1 MIRYALKCN
10 NDHGFESWFQS
21 GPAYDALK
29 SAGHVACPLCGS
41 VSVDKVLMAP
51 GVPARGNRKSDA
63 PAPVSPPSPVAAVP
77 DPTIAKALADL
88 RAHVEANSDYVGVK
102 FAEQATAMHLG
113 DMPQRSIYGEVRIE
127 DAKRLA
133 EDGVPAMPLPFIPR
147 SKTN

>member
-1 MIRYALKCN
+1 MIRYALKCEEG
-10 NDHGFESWFQS
+10 HSFESWFQS

-29 SAGHVACPLCGS
+29 TAGHVACPACGS
-41 VSVDKVLMAP
+41 VSVEKVLMAP
-51 GVPARGNRKSDA
+51 GVPAKGNRKTET
-63 PAPVSPPSPVAAVP
+63 PAPPPQAAPVAAVP

-88 RAHVEANSDYVGVK
+88 RAHVEANSEYVGGK

-147 SKTN
+147 AKTN